1 MSKIVEVAAAVFL
14 RQGPNGT
21 EYLLAQRPVDKVYAG
36 YWEFPGGKVEPGE
49 TLREALIRE
58 IEEEMGA
65 TVERAWPWLSRQ
77 FTYPHATVR
86 LKFFQVESWRGE
98 LRPLEHSGII
108 WVRLG
113 DDPPVEPV
121 LPANGPILRAL
132 ALPHHCCILDVS
144 KPLADQLSRTP
155 VDLSEQRR
163 LIRISRLSA
172 TPAVQTAQLDALRD
186 FIARNANV
194 EMLVDDDLA
203 AARAISAHGIHLSQ
217 ATLRR
222 TDVRPDLA
230 WVSASCRDALDLDH
244 AIALGVDFVA
254 FPAPSPG
261 IGMNVGDSRK
271 WDDFATLIER
281 APIPVFIEN
290 APETLSL
297 AAVHRYGV
305 HGLMSSP
312 V

>member
-14 RQGPNGT
+14 RQGANGT

-58 IEEEMGA
+58 IEEELGA
-65 TVERAWPWLSRQ
+65 TVEQAWPWLSRQ

-98 LRPLEHSGII
+98 LRPLEHSGIV

-132 ALPHHCCILDVS
+132 ALPRHCCILDATA
-144 KPLADQLSRTP
+144 PLADQLSRTP
-155 VDLSEQRR
+155 LPQNEQRR
-163 LIRISRLSA
+163 LVRVSRLSA
-172 TPAVQTAQLDALRD
+172 APAAQTAQLDALRD
-186 FIARNANV
+186 FIARNADV

-203 AARAISAHGIHLSQ
+203 AARAIGAHGIHLSE

-222 TDVRPDLA
+222 TDIRPDLT
-230 WVSASCRDALDLDH
+230 WVSASCRDVRDLDH
-244 AIALGVDFVA
+244 AITLGVDFVA
-254 FPAPSPG
+254 FPAPDSG
-261 IGMNVGDSRK
+261 IGMDGGNSRE
-271 WDDFATLIER
+271 WDNFATLIER
-281 APIPVFIEN
+281 APMPVFIEN
-290 APETLSL
+290 APPALAL